1 MASLKQEAIYTFNN
15 LPDNTNGGLSGED
28 TQKKNEDVSDTIAE
42 KHRHV
47 LLLKKLLEQ
56 RLRNRLK
63 EDKELLSASP

>member
-1 MASLKQEAIYTFNN
+1 MQSVKQEAIKT
-15 LPDNTNGGLSGED
+15 LSAHPDNTSSGVGDED
-28 TQKKNEDVSDTIAE
+28 MQEKNEAVSDTIAE

-63 EDKELLSASP
+63 KDKELVSPSP